1 MMTMKMIQMKKAT
14 PGNGRTSRTPLPS
27 FSYLKIA
34 SSGPPAV
41 ITISFTNDRAGLANG
56 EA

>member
-1 MMTMKMIQMKKAT
+1 MTIKMIQMKNAT
-14 PGNGRTSRTPLPS
+14 AGYDRASCVPLPS
-27 FSYLKIA
+27 FSYLKIE

-41 ITISFTNDRAGLANG
+41 ITISFTNDRAGFANG